1 MAAYLATTFILAD
14 NQDIS
19 KAGIRYLLQET
30 GFHGTVCDAHNKAE
44 LIQLLFQNRDAT
56 VVLDYTNFDFNN
68 VEDMLVVS
76 SRFTEANWM
85 LFSDELS
92 LPFLKRV
99 RAEEAFS
106 VLLKNSEQK
115 EIEHAL
121 ITANNYQRYICPRI
135 QNFID
140 ISRHKEETEQ
150 IELTASEQ
158 EILKLI
164 ALGKSV
170 KEIAAE
176 RFSSVHTITTHK
188 KNIFR
193 KLEVNNVHEA
203 TKYALRS
210 GLVDALEY
218 YI

>member
-1 MAAYLATTFILAD
+1 MESSIYILSD

-19 KAGIRYLLQET
+19 KAGIRYFLKET
-30 GFHGTVCDAHNKAE
+30 GFRGIQYEARNKKE
-44 LIQLLFQNRDAT
+44 LIQLLSDYTDVT

-68 VEDMLVVS
+68 VEDLLVVAA
-76 SRFTEANWM
+76 RFNEAHWI

-92 LPFLKRV
+92 LSFVKRIIL
-99 RAEEAFS
+99 ENAFS
-106 VLLKNSEQK
+106 ILLKNSTSD
-115 EIEHAL
+115 EIKRVLTLARIGE
-121 ITANNYQRYICPRI
+121 RYISPTVKH
-135 QNFID
+135 FIED
-140 ISRHKEETEQ
+140 AKEQ
-150 IELTASEQ
+150 IETETLTSSEK

-170 KEIAAE
+170 KEIAEE

-193 KLEVNNVHEA
+193 KLEVNNIHEA

-210 GLVDALEY
+210 GLIDTMDY

>member
-1 MAAYLATTFILAD
+1 LESSIYILSD

-19 KAGIRYLLQET
+19 KAGIRYFLKET
-30 GFHGTVCDAHNKAE
+30 GFRGIQYEARNKKE
-44 LIQLLFQNRDAT
+44 LIQLLSDYTDVT

-68 VEDMLVVS
+68 VEDLLVVAA
-76 SRFTEANWM
+76 RFNEAHWI

-92 LPFLKRV
+92 LSFVKRIIL
-99 RAEEAFS
+99 ENAFS
-106 VLLKNSEQK
+106 ILLKNSTSD
-115 EIEHAL
+115 EIKRVLTLARIGE
-121 ITANNYQRYICPRI
+121 RYISPTVKH
-135 QNFID
+135 FIED
-140 ISRHKEETEQ
+140 AKEQ
-150 IELTASEQ
+150 IETETLTSSEK

-170 KEIAAE
+170 KEIAEE

-193 KLEVNNVHEA
+193 KLEVNNIHEA

-210 GLVDALEY
+210 GLIDTMDY